1 MDGSMRALVVLALA
15 LALLVTIFAVQ
26 NYQITQIHFLFWQID
41 GSLALVL
48 MLTLILGI
56 LIGVLLML
64 PGSIRQRLEVAGLKR
79 SIKDAPAEQPAPPTP
94 EEPESLGPSIQGR
107 ADTSS
112 DNPTP
117 NDR

>member
-1 MDGSMRALVVLALA
+1 MRALVVLALA

-26 NYQITQIHFLFWQID
+26 NYQVTPIQFLFWQVE

-64 PGSIRQRLEVAGLKR
+64 PGSIRRRLEVAGLKR
-79 SIKDAPAEQPAPPTP
+79 SLKDSQTVAQGPTGDDMPGPAESGMRD
-94 EEPESLGPSIQGR
+94 EPVDPSQ
-107 ADTSS
+107 
-112 DNPTP
+112 
-117 NDR
+117 